1 MNLQQLEYLIA
12 VDNHRHFVKAA
23 EACFVTQATLSMMI
37 KKLEQE
43 LDVILFDRSK
53 QPVIPTEA
61 GKKVIDQ
68 ARIILKETQLIRE
81 LSREIKSNVEGEL
94 RVGIIPTL
102 APYLLPLFLPRFL
115 EKFPLVKLKIQEQT
129 TDQLIR

>member
-43 LDVILFDRSK
+43 LDVTLFDRSR
-53 QPVIPTEA
+53 QPVVPTET
-61 GKKVIDQ
+61 GRKVIEQ
-68 ARIILKETQLIRE
+68 ARVVLKEASLMRE
-81 LSREIKSNVEGEL
+81 LSQAIKSSVEGEL
-94 RVGIIPTL
+94 RLGIIPTL
-102 APYLLPLFLPRFL
+102 APYLLPLFLPGFL
-115 EKFPLVKLKIQEQT
+115 EKFPLIKLRIQEQT
-129 TDQLIR
+129 TDQL